1 MRERQVGTMH
11 SCAWATNRLYGGR
24 FGCDRLGT
32 WYRRPVY
39 SRPTPLVKTSPFAR
53 FSVTAVCFGAACASA
68 GSSPRAE
75 APAARRSEPVAP
87 RMEVASRPK
96 DTVADARW
104 ADSVLKTL
112 TLRQKA
118 AQMVWVW
125 TLGDYTATDATAY
138 TNIER
143 QVRELELGGVI
154 VSVGGPLD
162 IAAKLNALQSSVKLP
177 LLVGAD
183 LETGAAF
190 RARGGWFLPNAI
202 ELGGATSFPYQMGL
216 GATRDTS
223 LAYEMGRVT
232 AIEGRAMGIHM
243 AFAPVLDVNNNPK
256 NPVIS
261 ARSFG
266 EDPMLVSRMGAA
278 LVRGIQENGMLA
290 TGKHFPGHGDT
301 EQNSHLELARVDVSR
316 ARLDSV
322 ELRPFQAAI
331 DAGVRGMMTFHGD
344 LPALDSTHTAATLS
358 ATVMT
363 DLLRTKMGFTGLL
376 VTDALDMN
384 GVLGNMT
391 MAEATQRAVLAGND
405 VLLMPTDAKLSIQA
419 VVDGVSAGRFTEAR
433 IDASVRKLLMAKHEF
448 GLDRERYVSVEGV
461 RKAVGVAANV
471 APARAA
477 AEKAITLVRDSLSM
491 VPFKMPSTSRVV
503 SITVTPRV
511 DLSAGR
517 SFDAELKSSFPSL
530 LSLTLSP
537 EVVADNTAGAAA
549 GGTGT
554 YRINPEPA
562 LLPASVENALS
573 IARGADLVIV
583 SSYIG
588 ASTNTASMV
597 PTRGVPEL
605 LNGLRAANTKVVL
618 VSFNNPYL
626 QLGLPLTEA
635 HLIAWSPWTLS
646 QRAAARA
653 LLGKSPIT
661 GQLPITIPGVAPFG
675 AGLRR

>member
-1 MRERQVGTMH
+1 MEV
-11 SCAWATNRLYGGR
+11 
-24 FGCDRLGT
+24 
-32 WYRRPVY
+32 
-39 SRPTPLVKTSPFAR
+39 
-53 FSVTAVCFGAACASA
+53 
-68 GSSPRAE
+68 AE
-75 APAARRSEPVAP
+75 APKNPA
-87 RMEVASRPK
+87 
-96 DTVADARW
+96 ADARW
-104 ADSVLKTL
+104 ADSVLATL
-112 TLRQKA
+112 SLRQKA

-125 TLGDYTATDATAY
+125 TLGDFTATDMPGFLS
-138 TNIER
+138 IER
-143 QVRELELGGVI
+143 QVRDLELGGVI

-162 IAAKLNALQSSVKLP
+162 IASKVNALQRAATLP

-202 ELGGATSFPYQMGL
+202 ELGGATSFPYQMGI
-216 GATRDTS
+216 GASRDTA

-256 NPVIS
+256 NPVIA

-266 EDPMLVSRMGAA
+266 EDPALVARMGAS
-278 LVRGIQENGMLA
+278 LVRGIQEHGMLA

-301 EQNSHLELARVDVSR
+301 EQNSHLELSRVDGSR
-316 ARLDSV
+316 ARLDSI
-322 ELRPFQAAI
+322 ELRPFRAAI
-331 DAGVRGMMTFHGD
+331 AAGVRGMMTFHGD

-358 ATVMT
+358 AKVMT
-363 DLLRTKMGFTGLL
+363 DLLRTEMGFDGLL

-391 MAEATQRAVLAGND
+391 MAEATQRAVVAGND
-405 VLLMPTDAKLSIQA
+405 VLLMPSDAKVSIQA
-419 VVDGVSAGRFTEAR
+419 VVDGVAAGRFTEAR
-433 IDASVRKLLMAKHEF
+433 INASVRKLLMAKHEF
-448 GLDRERYVSVEGV
+448 GLHRERTVNVEAV
-461 RKAVGVAANV
+461 RTRVGVVANQ
-471 APARAA
+471 APARRA
-477 AEKAITLVRDSLSM
+477 AEKAITLVRDSLAL
-491 VPFKMPSTSRVV
+491 VPFRLPSASRVV

-517 SFDAELKSSFPSL
+517 SFDAELKSAYPGL

-537 EVVADNTAGAAA
+537 EIVADNTAGAAA

-554 YRINPEPA
+554 YAINPDPV
-562 LLPASVENALS
+562 LLPASVENALA

-588 ASTNTASMV
+588 ASTNTASIV
-597 PTRGVPEL
+597 PTGGVPEL
-605 LNGLRAANTKVVL
+605 LNGLRAAGTKVVL

-626 QLGLPLTEA
+626 QLGLPVTEA
-635 HLIAWSPWTLS
+635 HLIAWSPWTPS

-653 LLGKSPIT
+653 LLGKAPIT
-661 GQLPITIPGVAPFG
+661 GQLPITLPGVAPFG